1 MKKYA
6 KIITAIL
13 LVTLLAL
20 TFVACIDPD
29 NNSQGTMTL
38 VLLNGDD
45 AKEYTV
51 DLSKIPSDSNQTGLM
66 AVLDYLQSD
75 GQLTYAEEG
84 GLLTQVG
91 ILTDQRVDGKYIYIY
106 TDVETDFD
114 VSAYA
119 VQITY
124 KEKSYTNSGFGA
136 SQMSIKDGCTIV
148 ITYLIWG

>member
-29 NNSQGTMTL
+29 NDSQGTMTL

-75 GQLTYAEEG
+75 GQLTYTEEG
-84 GLLTQVG
+84 GLLTKVG
-91 ILTDQRVDGKYIYIY
+91 DLINGVDGKYIYIY
-106 TDVETDFD
+106 TDVESDFD
-114 VSAYA
+114 VSEYA

-124 KEKSYTNSGFGA
+124 KEKSYTNSGWGA
-136 SQMSIKDGCTIV
+136 SQTSVKDGCTIV

>member
-13 LVTLLAL
+13 LVFLLAL

-29 NNSQGTMTL
+29 NDSQGTMTL

-51 DLSKIPSDSNQTGLM
+51 DLSKIPSDSVQTGLI
-66 AVLDYLQSD
+66 AVLDYLQTD
-75 GQLTYAEEG
+75 GQLTYTEAG

-91 ILTDQRVDGKYIYIY
+91 DLIEDRVDGKYIYIY
-106 TDVETDFD
+106 TDVEADFD
-114 VSAYA
+114 VSEYA

-124 KEKSYTNSGFGA
+124 KEKSYTNSGLGA
-136 SQMSIKDGCTIV
+136 SQMNIKDGCTIV
-148 ITYLIWG
+148 ITYIVWG

>member
-29 NNSQGTMTL
+29 NDSQGTMTL

-51 DLSKIPSDSNQTGLM
+51 DLSKIPSGSAQTGLM
-66 AVLDYLQSD
+66 AVLDYLQTD
-75 GQLTYAEEG
+75 GQLTYTEAG

-91 ILTDQRVDGKYIYIY
+91 DLTNGVGGKYIYIY

-119 VQITY
+119 AQITY
-124 KEKSYTNSGFGA
+124 KEKSYTNSNFGA
-136 SQMSIKDGCTIV
+136 SQTSVKDGCTII
-148 ITYLIWG
+148 ITYISFG